1 MKKLNKRDLIKK
13 LVVEPD
19 KQKRMFWAR
28 EMKLLNDLLD
38 MFPNTEFWQRM
49 TIDKVASLAMLR
61 SGFGLERIQKK
72 YREFNYK
79 IPPKIEIPLGEKTG
93 DDKIFSKKPKTIRQ
107 FIDEQN

>member
-28 EMKLLNDLLD
+28 EMKLLNDLLE
-38 MFPNTEFWQRM
+38 MFPNQEFWERM
-49 TIDKVASLAMLR
+49 VIDKVPSLTMLR
-61 SGFGLERIQKK
+61 SDYGVEKIKKK

-93 DDKIFSKKPKTIRQ
+93 EDKIFSKKPKTIRQ

>member
-1 MKKLNKRDLIKK
+1 VKKLNKRDLIKK

-28 EMKLLNDLLD
+28 EMKLLNDLLE
-38 MFPNTEFWQRM
+38 MFPNQDFWKRM
-49 TIDKVASLAMLR
+49 TIDKVPSLAMLR
-61 SGFGLERIQKK
+61 SDYGLEKIRKK

-79 IPPKIEIPLGEKTG
+79 IPEKIEIPLGEKTG
-93 DDKIFSKKPKTIRQ
+93 EDKILSKKPKTIRQ